1 MTVNFIVSEP
11 TYKFRFRYICLLYW
25 NNMTNITCIEMVG
38 QTSVVRVH
46 NFNVFVIDE
55 ELHT

>member
-1 MTVNFIVSEP
+1 MTVNFIVSEQ

-38 QTSVVRVH
+38 HTSTVRVH
-46 NFNVFVIDE
+46 NFVIEE